1 MSYISCLQFSS
12 TQRLSVNQR
21 KASNIHD
28 THGQYQKMPKL
39 TPAELSRMKYE
50 KEAREQQD
58 LILARRRHEELARQ
72 AMMQRDPRLQAAAA
86 VAGVCV
92 IISFFLEYY
101 SDGELL
107 ATPTGSGSGD
117 GGSSSSPAT
126 TAKWDAETSSPARA
140 SCPANTESARGA
152 GQHLSAA
159 ENANTNGINGRCR
172 GSYISSA
179 LVAGSSR
186 PSSCNIYRCSRTGSS
201 PSPSTGT
208 R

>member
-1 MSYISCLQFSS
+1 
-12 TQRLSVNQR
+12 
-21 KASNIHD
+21 
-28 THGQYQKMPKL
+28 MPKL

-117 GGSSSSPAT
+117 GGSSSSSPAT

>member
-1 MSYISCLQFSS
+1 
-12 TQRLSVNQR
+12 
-21 KASNIHD
+21 
-28 THGQYQKMPKL
+28 MPKL

-50 KEAREQQD
+50 KESREQQD

-92 IISFFLEYY
+92 FISPFLDCY

-117 GGSSSSPAT
+117 SSSSSSSSPAT
-126 TAKWDAETSSPARA
+126 TAKWDAETSSPAPA
-140 SCPANTESARGA
+140 SCPANTESARDA
-152 GQHLSAA
+152 GQYFSAA
-159 ENANTNGINGRCR
+159 ENANTNGISGRCR

-186 PSSCNIYRCSRTGSS
+186 PSSCNIYRCSRTGPS